1 MLRIEIGK
9 KLSVLPLKTLQPTKI
24 HNKSKIS
31 LIDFLEKLRGIKPIF
46 THFSGHFGLQDG
58 RRGSKK
64 FFFAIFQLSSSRP
77 FIWYQICTENPVIR
91 KKVSKPPYPPLIGKL
106 YVYILFL
113 YKIWCKA
120 LYWIQVCLYGNA
132 IMFNMFKKLSF
143 S

>member
-64 FFFAIFQLSSSRP
+64 FFLLFFNSAHQDLSSDTKYVQK
-77 FIWYQICTENPVIR
+77 ILLLE
-91 KKVSKPPYPPLIGKL
+91 KKSLSPR
-106 YVYILFL
+106 ILP
-113 YKIWCKA
+113 
-120 LYWIQVCLYGNA
+120 
-132 IMFNMFKKLSF
+132 
-143 S
+143 

>member
-58 RRGSKK
+58 RRGSKI

-77 FIWYQICTENPVIR
+77 FI
-91 KKVSKPPYPPLIGKL
+91 
-106 YVYILFL
+106 
-113 YKIWCKA
+113 
-120 LYWIQVCLYGNA
+120 
-132 IMFNMFKKLSF
+132 
-143 S
+143 

>member
-1 MLRIEIGK
+1 MPLQKKLRIEIGK

-64 FFFAIFQLSSSRP
+64 IFFAIFQLSSSRP
-77 FIWYQICTENPVIR
+77 FI
-91 KKVSKPPYPPLIGKL
+91 
-106 YVYILFL
+106 
-113 YKIWCKA
+113 
-120 LYWIQVCLYGNA
+120 
-132 IMFNMFKKLSF
+132 
-143 S
+143 

>member
-1 MLRIEIGK
+1 MFRIEIGK

-64 FFFAIFQLSSSRP
+64 IFFAIFQLSSSRP

-91 KKVSKPPYPPLIGKL
+91 KKVSKPPYLPLKL
-106 YVYILFL
+106 IQF
-113 YKIWCKA
+113 KI
-120 LYWIQVCLYGNA
+120 YPQTH
-132 IMFNMFKKLSF
+132 NMMSISEPSPVF
-143 S
+143 SIS

>member
-58 RRGSKK
+58 RRGSQI

-91 KKVSKPPYPPLIGKL
+91 KKVSKPPYPPLTSSKL
-106 YVYILFL
+106 CASINKRIQHTLFEVRFYQL
-113 YKIWCKA
+113 DNT
-120 LYWIQVCLYGNA
+120 LQ
-132 IMFNMFKKLSF
+132 
-143 S
+143 

>member
-58 RRGSKK
+58 RRGSKN

-91 KKVSKPPYPPLIGKL
+91 KKVSKPPYPPLTKTGNSTQANNLASLLLVRIIDWDANHSG
-106 YVYILFL
+106 ITF
-113 YKIWCKA
+113 YKGSA
-120 LYWIQVCLYGNA
+120 
-132 IMFNMFKKLSF
+132 
-143 S
+143 